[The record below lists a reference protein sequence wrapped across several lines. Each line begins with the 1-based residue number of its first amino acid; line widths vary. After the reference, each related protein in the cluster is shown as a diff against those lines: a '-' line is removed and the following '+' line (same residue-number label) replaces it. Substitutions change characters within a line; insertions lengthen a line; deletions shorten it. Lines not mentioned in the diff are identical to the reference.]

1 MNNVY
6 GKIKDD
12 ISNILSEFE
21 VGLKQAVMFGSRS
34 KGEENSYSDYDIL
47 VITNQNL
54 TTKEK
59 MRISKR
65 IREEMADEYIDVDV
79 IIKSENEVK
88 SLKNEAGS
96 IVRNALKDGILI

>member
-1 MNNVY
+1 MNVY

-34 KGEENSYSDYDIL
+34 KREENSYSDYDIL
-47 VITNQNL
+47 IITYEHL

-65 IREEMADEYIDVDV
+65 IREEMADAYIDVDV
-79 IIKSENEVK
+79 IIKSEDEVK